1 MSKVPLCTSQLSIL
15 VKLTGIEL
23 TKIYIEQDP
32 PPPSRQVL
40 VSHPALLARTASLL
54 LALRPLAREQVVCGV
69 PYTALPIA
77 TLMSVEAGV
86 PMVVRRKEAK
96 DYGTKKMVEGV
107 WTEGQNC
114 VVVEDVVTTGGS
126 VLETAEMLRREGM
139 EVTECVVLLDREQG
153 AVEALAARGV
163 AARSVLRVSG
173 VLEVLERRGR
183 ITGVMADRVA
193 AFLAGH
199 QAPPQARVVGLRERL
214 EVAGRPLARR
224 LLQAVVDKQ
233 SNLCVSIDCTSQAE
247 VLRVAEAVGPEA
259 VVVKL
264 HRDVVADWTEGTA
277 RRLAELGAAHGFLLL
292 EDRKLADI
300 GNTVRL
306 QAAAAAGGWAELVTV
321 HGVAGPGTL
330 EGLAAACGA
339 GVGALLVAEMSCRGN
354 LAVGEYTRA
363 CLGLGG
369 HPLVAGYIG
378 QSPLDKVR
386 RVVEPV

>member
-1 MSKVPLCTSQLSIL
+1 M
-15 VKLTGIEL
+15 
-23 TKIYIEQDP
+23 
-32 PPPSRQVL
+32 L

-54 LALRPLAREQVVCGV
+54 LALRPVAREQVVCGV

-86 PMVVRRKEAK
+86 AMVVRRKEAK
-96 DYGTKKMVEGV
+96 DYGTKRMVEGV

-126 VLETAEMLRREGM
+126 VLETAELLRREGM
-139 EVTECVVLLDREQG
+139 EVTDCLVLLDREQG

-163 AARSVLRVSG
+163 AAHSVLRVSG
-173 VLEVLERRGR
+173 VLEVLVRHGR
-183 ITGVMADRVA
+183 ITADTAARVA

-199 QAPPQARVVGLRERL
+199 QVLPAQARVVGLRERV
-214 EVAGRPLARR
+214 EAAGRPLARR
-224 LLQAVVDKQ
+224 LLQAVLDKR
-233 SNLCVSIDCTSQAE
+233 SNLCVSIDSTSQAE

-277 RRLAELGAAHGFLLL
+277 RRLAELAAAHSFLLL

-339 GVGALLVAEMSCRGN
+339 RVGALLVAEMSCRGS

-369 HPLVAGYIG
+369 HDLVAGYIA
-378 QSPLDKVR
+378 QSALDKVR
-386 RVVEPV
+386 GGGGGWGGGGVRGGGGGCWSIM